1 MGLAQR
7 TGQPTDD
14 GSVLDR
20 HQSIKVENI
29 PYQRMKKMVPVHI
42 SLSLD
47 DTYLGPT
54 RGFSEDPLLVH
65 SFRDPPS
72 ALNFKEDPS
81 LDHEDIIDQRSNHT
95 SPHPRYHL
103 KTPHWDG

>member
-14 GSVLDR
+14 VSVLDQ

-29 PYQRMKKMVPVHI
+29 PYQRRKTVPLHK
-42 SLSLD
+42 SLWLD

-65 SFRDPPS
+65 SFRGHPPS
-72 ALNFKEDPS
+72 ALNFKEDPP
-81 LDHEDIIDQRSNHT
+81 LDHDDIIDQRSNHT
-95 SPHPRYHL
+95 SPHPRYHW
-103 KTPHWDG
+103 KTPH